1 MKNNLHKH
9 AYLGLVICL
18 FKLQS
23 FGQAPQTSTTPTKE
37 AEADSTLARLEL
49 FTAEY
54 AKIMATW
61 SPEKKKRFAE
71 VFVMT
76 RGQITIPKEPIVW
89 DSEME

>member
-1 MKNNLHKH
+1 VIKNKLDLKT
-9 AYLGLVICL
+9 LFICL
-18 FKLQS
+18 LLS
-23 FGQAPQTSTTPTKE
+23 SLCFGQNSVPKA
-37 AEADSTLARLEL
+37 AMNDADSTLAQIEQL
-49 FTAEY
+49 TAEY

>member
-1 MKNNLHKH
+1 MND
-9 AYLGLVICL
+9 
-18 FKLQS
+18 
-23 FGQAPQTSTTPTKE
+23 
-37 AEADSTLARLEL
+37 ADSTLAQIEQ

-76 RGQITIPKEPIVW
+76 RGQNTIPKEPIVW
-89 DSEME
+89 DGEME